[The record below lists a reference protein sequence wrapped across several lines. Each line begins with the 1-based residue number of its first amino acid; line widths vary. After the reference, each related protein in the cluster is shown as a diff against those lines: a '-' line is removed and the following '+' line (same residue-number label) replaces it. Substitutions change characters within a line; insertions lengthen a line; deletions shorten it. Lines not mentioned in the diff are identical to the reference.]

1 MATNSLQRL
10 KRNDALAGY
19 GFMTPALIVFLV
31 FLFLPIFF
39 AIFVSFTNWNGI
51 TPFRQEGAYEFVGFE
66 NYYNLLI
73 KRGIRQKDFYNSLKN
88 TVYYA
93 LGVVPFQTL
102 FALMLAVLVNQKW
115 LRGKGIFRTAFYFPS
130 VSSSVVISLIFMW
143 LFGKGGIV
151 NIGLSAL
158 IPVYEPITWLDDSRG
173 IIHELLGLFGITR
186 ATAGDWVNIRLATLT
201 LWEWISGPSITLLL
215 IMILNTW
222 TTIGSLMII
231 YLAALQD
238 IPEQMHEAAMIDGAN
253 RWQVFLKITVPMLT
267 PATFF
272 VVTLGLIS
280 TLQVFDQIFVITSG
294 GPAKTTMTIAYGVY
308 QSGFRNSDMGLAA
321 ASALVLFVIIFV
333 LTLVQRRF
341 VKESL
346 YS

>member
-1 MATNSLQRL
+1 MAKSSFARS
-10 KRNDALAGY
+10 KRNDTLAGY
-19 GFMTPALIVFLV
+19 GFMSPALIIFLV

-39 AIFVSFTNWNGI
+39 AVYVSFTNWNGI
-51 TPFRQEGAYEFVGFE
+51 SPFQQAGAYEFVGFE

-73 KRGIRQKDFYNSLKN
+73 KEGIRQKDFYNSLKN

-93 LGVVPFQTL
+93 LGVVPAQTL
-102 FALMLAVLVNQKW
+102 IALMLATIVNQKW
-115 LRGKGIFRTAFYFPS
+115 LRGKGFFRTAFYFPS
-130 VSSSVVISLIFMW
+130 VSSSVVISIIFMW

-151 NIGLSAL
+151 NIGLSSLFPA
-158 IPVYEPITWLDDSRG
+158 YEPLTWLSDSRG
-173 IIHELLGLFGITR
+173 IFHQILGVFGVTR
-186 ATAGDWVNIRLATLT
+186 ETAGDWTSTRLATLT

-222 TTIGSLMII
+222 TTIGSMMVI

-238 IPEQMHEAAMIDGAN
+238 IPEQLREAAMIDGAN
-253 RWQVFLKITVPMLT
+253 RWQVFRKITVPMLT

-272 VVTLGLIS
+272 VVTLGLIG
-280 TLQVFDQIFVITSG
+280 TFQVFDQIFVITSG

-321 ASALVLFVIIFV
+321 ASALVLFVIIFIF
-333 LTLVQRRF
+333 TMIQRQF
-341 VKESL
+341 VKETINS
-346 YS
+346 